1 MAHYPPRNGNLMHAL
16 IENNVITALRVA
28 PITPTN
34 QPEWKGG
41 LMATTQFPYLEG
53 IIEEFGDNEIKH
65 YGVKGM
71 RWGVRR
77 RRSESSS
84 TPVDPQPVTIRQNH
98 KTKGLQ
104 AAGGAGHKPSDDA
117 LTAIAIRQ
125 KAKASGAASLSN
137 KEMETL
143 VKRMNLEANYAKVMA
158 ANPAPQTK
166 LAKGRKKLQGILKSE
181 MNAAF
186 KGQKGPYANFLGVA
200 VGLGKE
206 QVAKTA
212 AKKAAKKGAATAAT
226 KVLVG
231 RVVN

>member
-1 MAHYPPRNGNLMHAL
+1 
-16 IENNVITALRVA
+16 
-28 PITPTN
+28 
-34 QPEWKGG
+34 
-41 LMATTQFPYLEG
+41 MATKRFPHLEG
-53 IIEEFGDNEIKH
+53 LIDELDETEFMH

-71 RWGVRR
+71 RWGVRK

-117 LTAIAIRQ
+117 LTAVAIRQ
-125 KAKASGAASLSN
+125 KAEASGSASLSN
-137 KEMETL
+137 KELETL
-143 VKRMNLEANYAKVMA
+143 VKRMNLEANYAKAMA
-158 ANPAPQTK
+158 ANAPPK
-166 LAKGRKKLQGILKSE
+166 SKGKQMLENIVKGE

-186 KGQKGPYANFLGVA
+186 KGKKGPLANFLGVMIKGGGE
-200 VGLGKE
+200 VYVKN
-206 QVAKTA
+206 K
-212 AKKAAKKGAATAAT
+212 AKKKASKGAATVAT